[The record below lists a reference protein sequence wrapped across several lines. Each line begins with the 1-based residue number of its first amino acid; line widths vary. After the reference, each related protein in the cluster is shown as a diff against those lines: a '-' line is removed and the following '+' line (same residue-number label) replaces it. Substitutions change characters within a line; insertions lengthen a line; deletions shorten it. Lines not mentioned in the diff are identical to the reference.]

1 MHKTTPGYSFLQ
13 QDGMAQVLQSL
24 AQLQYPHSAVA
35 PLGYKKMY
43 KCTINFGFIYA
54 LGKQFGKS
62 NQLRFI
68 LSMSTSTT
76 SINKA
81 ESLFTVGCIN

>member
-1 MHKTTPGYSFLQ
+1 MVLHAYARITACLLYLCQLMHKTTPGYSFPQ

-54 LGKQFGKS
+54 LIRPTIWKK
-62 NQLRFI
+62 
-68 LSMSTSTT
+68 
-76 SINKA
+76 
-81 ESLFTVGCIN
+81 